1 MKEDKITNFIENV
14 NEAAKDVD
22 KLADAAEEV
31 VDAAEAIG
39 KEVGGLLSR
48 ILQVLEKPINYFKG
62 LFNRKG

>member
-1 MKEDKITNFIENV
+1 MKEDKITSFIENV
-14 NEAAKDVD
+14 NEAAKDAD

-48 ILQVLEKPINYFKG
+48 ILKVLEKPITYFKG